1 MPDTCDIFG
10 TTIHVVDKWENP
22 RKNLSVEIIEYHKSG
37 SCTVCREILTN
48 HEPTKEEAR
57 LKILWEAELVL
68 DNDRFS
74 NWNGDLRDVKIN
86 VYNYSTDLTDN
97 GSLIR
102 TEEELEK
109 IGVEVLKFS
118 LPQSLLDETG
128 FKPAKMYLIFNSIDG
143 QF

>member
-22 RKNLSVEIIEYHKSG
+22 RKNLSAEIIEYHKSG
-37 SCTVCREILTN
+37 SCTVCREILAN

-86 VYNYSTDLTDN
+86 FYNYSTNLTDN
-97 GSLIR
+97 DSLIR

-109 IGVEVLKFS
+109 IGAEVLKFS

-128 FKPAKMYLIFNSIDG
+128 FKPTKMHLIFNSFRDES
-143 QF
+143 